1 MWHMKGKV
9 LEKMVLKDG
18 WNMVKG
24 SIYVAYTKGKVLKK
38 KKSSLKKWAEI
49 CQGIH
54 LGSTWRER
62 FGEKWSSE
70 WGGLLSGVPL

>member
-1 MWHMKGKV
+1 MDGILARNSFMWHMKGKV

-38 KKSSLKKWAEI
+38 IFKKAVLKNGQKFVKGFI
-49 CQGIH
+49 
-54 LGSTWRER
+54 
-62 FGEKWSSE
+62 
-70 WGGLLSGVPL
+70 